1 MDAPPRPP
9 ESAGPREL
17 THDVRALR
25 EHLSHLREVARS
37 VARISLPVLP
47 AHPAELDRAPLE
59 LPTPRAPSWTLLWLR
74 TVTSGTALLLVIF
87 GAYELIERAWIGDA
101 YPAALYYLHI
111 ARGMGAAVLIGTWS
125 FYVAMRTRRYYD
137 RVLTANIA
145 GLERLV
151 TERTTELERSQ
162 EFTEHLFDSL
172 RDRVIVTDRAGRVVK
187 ANRVAREAA
196 PVELSGRV
204 CADVF
209 RECAGNCQAQAVL
222 SGECTSQHGIRRD
235 MDGGRVWA
243 IDTYPVPAATGAPEL
258 VLEVGRDVTDEKR
271 LEAQVR
277 HQEKMASLGVL
288 AAGIA
293 HDIGNPLAS
302 LSSELEMVETE
313 DDAHAMKES
322 LGVLRTHV
330 DRISRTLREMVDFA
344 RRRGEETSD
353 VSVTNAVDDC
363 LRLVRHDQRM
373 RNVTLVTD
381 VPHDLPP
388 VHMVEDHLV
397 MVLVNLVLN
406 ALDAMPDGGTLSVRG
421 SFEDDEVVIG
431 IRDDGVGMSR
441 DVLEQVLEPCFTTKA
456 GRGGTGLGMTISDS
470 VIRAVGGRMTL
481 ESQPG
486 EGTTVTL
493 RISVGGSANGGGHD
507 DE

>member
-1 MDAPPRPP
+1 MRAPPRPP
-9 ESAGPREL
+9 EAEGRAL

-25 EHLSHLREVARS
+25 AHLSDLREVARS

-47 AHPAELDRAPLE
+47 PHTLELDRGPIE

-74 TVTSGTALLLVIF
+74 TVISGTALLLVIF
-87 GAYELIERAWIGDA
+87 GGYELIERAWVAEA
-101 YPAALYYLHI
+101 YPGALYYLHI
-111 ARGMGAAVLIGTWS
+111 ARGMGAAILIGTWS

-137 RVLTANIA
+137 RVLTANIT

-196 PVELSGRV
+196 PAELSGRV

-222 SGECTSQHGIRRD
+222 SGRCASQHGIRRD
-235 MDGGRVWA
+235 LEGGRVWA
-243 IDTYPVPAATGAPEL
+243 IDTYPVPDASGEPEL

-271 LEAQVR
+271 LEAQLR

-313 DDAHAMKES
+313 DDAEAVQDS

-406 ALDAMPDGGTLSVRG
+406 ALDAMPDGGTLSVRASLEG
-421 SFEDDEVVIG
+421 DDVVIG

-441 DVLEQVLEPCFTTKA
+441 DVLEHVFEPCFTTKA
-456 GRGGTGLGMTISDS
+456 GRGGTGLGMTVSDS

-486 EGTTVTL
+486 QGTTVTL
-493 RISVGGSANGGGHD
+493 KMPVHASADAGDPDHD
-507 DE
+507 